1 MILLPIIVQGVILL
15 LFHLKKDPK
24 LRETVQP
31 TSKQQNRACLIPALE
46 MQGQADFRKFEAS
59 QVIIESSR
67 RPSKAT
73 KTDSVSKIKNKN
85 KTNKSQGLVLSSSCL
100 EHRIFS
106 SYRTVQDATTEQ
118 GHLC

>member
-1 MILLPIIVQGVILL
+1 MLLPIIVQGVILL

-31 TSKQQNRACLIPALE
+31 TSKQQNRACLIPAPE
-46 MQGQADFRKFEAS
+46 RQGQADFRKFEAS
-59 QVIIESSR
+59 LVIIESS

-85 KTNKSQGLVLSSSCL
+85 KQKPGLG
-100 EHRIFS
+100 
-106 SYRTVQDATTEQ
+106 T
-118 GHLC
+118 

>member
-85 KTNKSQGLVLSSSCL
+85 KTNKSQGSSCL
-100 EHRIFS
+100 EHHIFS